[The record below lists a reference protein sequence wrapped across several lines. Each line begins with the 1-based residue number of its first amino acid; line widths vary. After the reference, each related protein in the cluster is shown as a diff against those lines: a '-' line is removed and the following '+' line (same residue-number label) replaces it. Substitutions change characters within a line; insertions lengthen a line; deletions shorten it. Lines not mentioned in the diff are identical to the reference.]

1 MRTGARTGAADKEDY
16 MASVDVAVPCYQY
29 GRYLPGCVA
38 SVLSQG
44 VDDVRILIIDNAS
57 ADNSLDV
64 ARELAAADKRVSV
77 VAHPTNLG
85 LHASFNEGID
95 WASAD
100 YFILLCA
107 DDLLAPN
114 CLKRAVAV
122 MEERPD
128 IVLTFGRELIIT
140 SDEPP
145 ILSDQ
150 PAGDVNWQILTGGE
164 LLERICRTGRPDYS
178 VFIISNATAVVRTA
192 AQKRVGHYRAELPHS
207 SDLEIWLRFACLGSA
222 AQTGLIQGIRRTHP
236 VSRSASGI
244 HNVHMW
250 NVLYEAAFESFFAH
264 EGASLPQGKRLH
276 RIARR
281 ALAERAYWSSLA
293 TLLRGDAD
301 LSLELLKFAFT
312 RCPRTM
318 AVPPLGYLR
327 RRDDTFSHFANLI
340 SQATRRMAGR
350 VAPVRHCL

>member
-1 MRTGARTGAADKEDY
+1 

-44 VDDVRILIIDNAS
+44 IDDVRILIIDNAS
-57 ADNSLDV
+57 TDDSLDV
-64 ARELAAADKRVSV
+64 ARGLAATDKRVSV

-122 MEERPD
+122 MEEHPD
-128 IVLTFGRELIIT
+128 IDLTFGRELIIT

-145 ILSDQ
+145 ILPDQ
-150 PAGDVNWQILTGGE
+150 PTSDPNWQIMAGRE
-164 LLERICRTGRPDYS
+164 LLERICRTGRPDDG
-178 VFIISNATAVVRTA
+178 VFIISGATAVVRTA

-207 SDLEIWLRFACLGSA
+207 SELEIWLRFACQGAA
-222 AQTGLIQGIRRTHP
+222 AQTDLIQGVRRIHP
-236 VSRSASGI
+236 VSRSAAGI

-250 NVLYEAAFESFFAH
+250 NVLYEAAFESFFAR
-264 EGASLPQGKRLH
+264 EGASIPQSKRLH
-276 RIARR
+276 RIARN
-281 ALAERAYWSSLA
+281 ALGERAYWGSLA
-293 TLLRGDAD
+293 TLLRGDVG

-312 RCPRTM
+312 RCPGTM
-318 AVPPLGYLR
+318 VVPPLGYLLR
-327 RRDDTFSHFANLI
+327 RGDTFSHFASLI
-340 SQATRRMAGR
+340 TQATRRMAGR
-350 VAPVRHCL
+350 ATAVDRRP